1 MAIDKNLLL
10 SSLPFVK
17 LSEDE
22 VETLPV
28 MRLLLTYMTTNI
40 TIMMH
45 VGYVYDI
52 LWQCSTNKQKT
63 KFFMMYRLMEI
74 NVSVKCAIEFLL
86 LQLLD
91 ARLV

>member
-10 SSLPFVK
+10 SSLPFVQ

-28 MRLLLTYMTTNI
+28 MRILLTYI

-45 VGYVYDI
+45 VVYVYDI
-52 LWQCSTNKQKT
+52 TWQYSTNKQKT
-63 KFFMMYRLMEI
+63 TFFMM
-74 NVSVKCAIEFLL
+74 F
-86 LQLLD
+86 
-91 ARLV
+91 